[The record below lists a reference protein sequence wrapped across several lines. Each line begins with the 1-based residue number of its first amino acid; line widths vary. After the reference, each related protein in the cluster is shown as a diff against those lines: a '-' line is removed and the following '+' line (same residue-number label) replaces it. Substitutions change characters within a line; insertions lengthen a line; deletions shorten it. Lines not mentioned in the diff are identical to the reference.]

1 MRASARPVLRPAVE
15 GDMAFLRDLYGQTR
29 AEEMALSGWVPDR
42 CEAFL
47 DSQFDLQFRHYS
59 SRYPEGRHLI
69 VERARRPVGRLWLAD
84 EGQDRQIVDISLIE
98 SARGQGL
105 GAALLRQVMARA
117 RRDGLGVS
125 LSVLAD
131 NIGAQRL
138 YLRLGFRVVEAS
150 GPRWRMRWTP
160 PVS

>member
-1 MRASARPVLRPAVE
+1 MRASARPALREAVE
-15 GDMAFLRDLYGQTR
+15 GDIAFLRDLYGQTR
-29 AEEMALSGWVPDR
+29 AEEMALSGWPPDR

-59 SRYPEGRHLI
+59 SHYPDSRHLI
-69 VERARRPVGRLWLAD
+69 VEQARRPVGRLWLAD
-84 EGQDRQIVDISLIE
+84 EGQDRRLVDISLIE
-98 SARGQGL
+98 SVRGQGL
-105 GAALLRQVMARA
+105 GTALLRQVMAKA

>member
-15 GDMAFLRDLYGQTR
+15 GDLAFLRDLYGQTR
-29 AEEMALSGWVPDR
+29 AEEMALSGWPPDR

-47 DSQFDLQFRHYS
+47 DSQFDLQSRHYS
-59 SRYPEGRHLI
+59 SHYPEGRHLI
-69 VERARRPVGRLWLAD
+69 VEQARRPVGRLWLAD
-84 EGQDRQIVDISLIE
+84 EGEDRRIVDISLIE
-98 SARGQGL
+98 SVRGRGL
-105 GAALLRQVMARA
+105 GTTLVRQVMAKA

-125 LSVLAD
+125 LSVQAD
-131 NIGAQRL
+131 NVGAQRL

-160 PVS
+160 SVS